1 MVLVVSSDDSSS
13 SMLSLLKYSIH
24 LRRTKDW
31 RDGMYLSSL
40 LCVAATGI
48 GNVVDLFAAR
58 RDDDGVD
65 RSAYGIIFDLLI
77 YQVGSARVSVWRK
90 DLWGGFV
97 WSVRLGSPRLPSCF
111 LSILNFHTK
120 RHEKHCK

>member
-1 MVLVVSSDDSSS
+1 
-13 SMLSLLKYSIH
+13 
-24 LRRTKDW
+24 
-31 RDGMYLSSL
+31 MYLSSL

-77 YQVGSARVSVWRK
+77 YQVGSARVSVLASAGVKILGRI
-90 DLWGGFV
+90 LWLCF
-97 WSVRLGSPRLPSCF
+97 SADPS
-111 LSILNFHTK
+111 IT
-120 RHEKHCK
+120 

>member
-1 MVLVVSSDDSSS
+1 
-13 SMLSLLKYSIH
+13 
-24 LRRTKDW
+24 
-31 RDGMYLSSL
+31 MYLSSL

-77 YQVGSARVSVWRK
+77 YQVGSARVSVLDGVCWRK
-90 DLWGGFV
+90 DLGEDCGCVF
-97 WSVRLGSPRLPSCF
+97 RRIPRLPSCF
-111 LSILNFHTK
+111 L
-120 RHEKHCK
+120 

>member
-1 MVLVVSSDDSSS
+1 MLALVFVVSSDDSSS

-65 RSAYGIIFDLLI
+65 RSAYGIIFDLLLI
-77 YQVGSARVSVWRK
+77 FQVSRSAALSAVRGSVYWR
-90 DLWGGFV
+90 L
-97 WSVRLGSPRLPSCF
+97 LA
-111 LSILNFHTK
+111 
-120 RHEKHCK
+120 